1 MLKWFILHGMEGVML
16 QWGYTRQRMQIQ
28 NKVKQETREEKKNIN
43 VYKKMRRPYKKGYKN
58 LHWPSGIGI
67 QQKAPQYYSIFYV
80 VKKLAHLF
88 YAVNQNVHIN
98 RVFPIKK
105 VFAVN

>member
-1 MLKWFILHGMEGVML
+1 MKERRKKRRRRRNV
-16 QWGYTRQRMQIQ
+16 
-28 NKVKQETREEKKNIN
+28 NEETREEENKNIN
-43 VYKKMRRPYKKGYKN
+43 LCKKMRRLYKKGYKN

-67 QQKAPQYYSIFYV
+67 QQKAPQYYSIFFFLHRE
-80 VKKLAHLF
+80 KTGTSF

-105 VFAVN
+105 SLLLTSRQLLLK

>member
-1 MLKWFILHGMEGVML
+1 
-16 QWGYTRQRMQIQ
+16 
-28 NKVKQETREEKKNIN
+28 
-43 VYKKMRRPYKKGYKN
+43 MRRPYKKGYKN

-67 QQKAPQYYSIFYV
+67 QQKAPQYYSIFLRCE
-80 VKKLAHLF
+80 KTGTSF

-105 VFAVN
+105 SLLLTSRQLLLK

>member
-1 MLKWFILHGMEGVML
+1 
-16 QWGYTRQRMQIQ
+16 
-28 NKVKQETREEKKNIN
+28 
-43 VYKKMRRPYKKGYKN
+43 MRHPYKKDYKN
-58 LHWPSGIGI
+58 LHWPSGIGV

-88 YAVNQNVHIN
+88 FYAVNQNVHIN

-105 VFAVN
+105 SLLLTSRQLLLK